1 MRRELGPG
9 EFASSVLAISWG
21 KGDPQKDAITM
32 VFLDEGGR
40 MRENTKIDNLHDTDS
55 QDEFIDLL
63 RRRRP
68 EVIAIGGF
76 SISTLKL
83 ANRVKEMLRGTPPA
97 PESAWGAS
105 AQPEFDI
112 PVVYVHDDVA
122 RLYYRSKRAGEEF
135 STISPTARYCIG
147 LARYTQ
153 SPLNEFA
160 ALGSDLT
167 AISLIPEQTLVCQKN
182 LMRQSVFLT
191 CAPGS

>member
-1 MRRELGPG
+1 
-9 EFASSVLAISWG
+9 
-21 KGDPQKDAITM
+21 M

-83 ANRVKEMLRGTPPA
+83 ANRVKEMLRGTSA
-97 PESAWGAS
+97 AATEGAWGAS
-105 AQPEFDI
+105 TQPEFDI

-122 RLYYRSKRAGEEF
+122 RLYYNSKRAGQEF

-160 ALGSDLT
+160 ALGSDIT
-167 AISLIPEQTLVCQKN
+167 AISLIPEQTLVCH
-182 LMRQSVFLT
+182 SI
-191 CAPGS
+191 